1 MNDFEKIEEIV
12 KHEIEEGVMEKD
24 TIFVDV
30 TIPDEVS
37 SSHKEKI
44 PKNISTRKILKKA
57 MKSAINDILKFPECY
72 QKVENG
78 LIEIKIKILIPNRI
92 EGFFNDKPTRD

>member
-44 PKNISTRKILKKA
+44 PKNISTRKIL
-57 MKSAINDILKFPECY
+57 
-72 QKVENG
+72 
-78 LIEIKIKILIPNRI
+78 
-92 EGFFNDKPTRD
+92 